1 MGSIP
6 GLGTSIMLQF
16 VAEREK
22 NKNKTEEED
31 VVSSTKCCWEVT
43 DDKETQF
50 SKMEFRVD
58 LDNYTW

>member
-31 VVSSTKCCWEVT
+31 VVSSTKGCWEVT